1 MNDLLYEV
9 RKDAFVKA
17 RGIEPDERFF
27 DMVYHMNLLARTAG
41 KDGML
46 SLEEAAQKLPPEICF
61 YRDIQKAV
69 LQVCDGMDA
78 DDLAEILTARYWVK
92 NLKNEDALLYYM
104 LILSVLRIQDGAS
117 PYLVECLLTAC
128 LSDND
133 IIKYAEYKKQRPLP
147 QPEQT
152 AVERLL
158 NHNPD
163 CESGGIVVVKRL
175 LEDKIEQADEKTIKS
190 VIRAGKESD
199 FLVSI
204 KGLSIPAKEKLFS
217 VMLQHKVEEYAVQC
231 EYLGPV
237 RQIDAMAAMAELVAV
252 FEKQQNGGGHD

>member
-41 KDGML
+41 KAGLL

-61 YRDIQKAV
+61 CRDIQRAV
-69 LQVCDGMDA
+69 SHVCDGMDA

-92 NLKNEDALLYYM
+92 NLQGEDALLYFMM
-104 LILSVLRIQDGAS
+104 LLSVLKIQDGAS
-117 PYLVECLLTAC
+117 PYLIECLLTAYF
-128 LSDND
+128 SDEAAL
-133 IIKYAEYKKQRPLP
+133 KYAEYKKQRPLP

-152 AVERLL
+152 AAERLL
-158 NHNPD
+158 NRNPD
-163 CESGGIVVVKRL
+163 CESGGILVVKRL

-190 VIRAGKESD
+190 VIRTGKESD
-199 FLVSI
+199 FLVSL
-204 KGLSIPAKEKLFS
+204 KGLSISSKKKLFS
-217 VMLQHKVEEYAVQC
+217 VMPQHKAEEYAVKC
-231 EYLGPV
+231 EHLGPV
-237 RQIDAMAAMAELVAV
+237 RQIDAMAAMAELIAV
-252 FEKQQNGGGHD
+252 FEKQQNGGEHD